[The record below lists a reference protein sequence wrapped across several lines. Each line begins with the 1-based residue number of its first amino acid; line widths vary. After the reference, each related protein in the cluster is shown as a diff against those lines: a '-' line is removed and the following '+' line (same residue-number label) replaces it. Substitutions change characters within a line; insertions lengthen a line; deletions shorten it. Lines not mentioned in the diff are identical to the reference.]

1 MRPRYGRVH
10 MVIDQVRDNLK
21 ALRAVGSTGLFGPD
35 RPDRIV
41 KVAGAMRRWG
51 AVSGVAAIAAARF
64 GDRTAIVDELGPL
77 SFIDVDERTS
87 ALAAA
92 WSDAGLRSGDG
103 IGILCRNSRFFLD
116 AMLACA
122 KLGASAIYL
131 NTSFAGPQ
139 IADVAEREQA
149 KAIVFDEEFTELVSA
164 ATQGRQRWLGWT
176 DSPVAEGDRS
186 IADAVIKFRGR
197 APERSAEESRVVM
210 LTSGT
215 TGTPKGAS
223 REAPR
228 SLVTIGAIMERFP
241 MKMRES
247 TMVAAPMFHS
257 WGFAQTSIA
266 VVMGSTLVVHRRYDP
281 ERTLQAVAEHRCTSL
296 MVVPVMMQRIL
307 DLGDEV
313 IDRYDVSSL
322 RIIGAGGS
330 ALPGD
335 LATHVMDRFGDILYN
350 LYGSTEVSIASIA
363 LPQDLRAAPGTAGR
377 PVLGTAVHLYDDKG
391 ARVHG
396 VGNVG
401 RIFVGA
407 DMAFEGYT
415 GGGTKEEINGLL
427 SSGDVGHFD
436 AEGRLFVDG
445 RDDEMIVSGAENVF
459 PREVE
464 DLLSSQPEIAEA
476 AVIGVPDEEFG
487 QRLKAF
493 VVLADGATLSEDGVR
508 DIVRA
513 NLARFKAP
521 RDVVFLDALP
531 RNATGKVLKK
541 DLAAV

>member
-1 MRPRYGRVH
+1 MA
-10 MVIDQVRDNLK
+10 IDTVLDNLK
-21 ALRAVGSTGLFGPD
+21 ALRAVGATGVFGPD

-41 KVAGAMRRWG
+41 KVASAVRRWG
-51 AVSGVAAIAAARF
+51 LVSGVAAIASARF

-77 SFIDVDERTS
+77 SFEDVDERTS

-92 WSDAGLRSGDG
+92 WYDAGLRSGDG

-122 KLGASAIYL
+122 KLGGSAIYL

-139 IADVAEREQA
+139 IADVAERENA
-149 KAIVFDEEFTELVSA
+149 KAIVFDEEFSELVQA
-164 ATQGRQRWLGWT
+164 ATEGRQRWLGWT
-176 DSPVAEGDRS
+176 DSSELQEGDRS
-186 IADAVIKFRGR
+186 IADAVVKFRGQ
-197 APERSAEESRVVM
+197 APPKAEDESRVVM

-228 SLVTIGAIMERFP
+228 SLLTLGGLMDRFP
-241 MKMRES
+241 MKTKEV
-247 TMVAAPMFHS
+247 TMVGAPMFHS

-266 VVMGSTLVVHRRYDP
+266 VVMGSTLIVHRRFDP
-281 ERTLQAVAEHRCTSL
+281 EKTLKAVAEHRCTSL
-296 MVVPVMMQRIL
+296 MVVPVMLQRML
-307 DLGDEV
+307 DLDDEV
-313 IDRYDVSSL
+313 LDRYDTSSL

-335 LATHVMDRFGDILYN
+335 LATKVMDQWGDILFN
-350 LYGSTEVSIASIA
+350 LYGSTEVSIATIA
-363 LPQDLRAAPGTAGR
+363 LPEDLRAAPGTAGK
-377 PVLGTAVHLYDDKG
+377 PVLGTVVRLYDDQGRQVSGPGK
-391 ARVHG
+391 
-396 VGNVG
+396 VG

-415 GGGTKEEINGLL
+415 GGGTKEEIDGLM

-436 AEGRLFVDG
+436 AAGRLFVDG

-493 VVLADGATLSEDGVR
+493 VVPAEGVILSDEQVK

-513 NLARFKAP
+513 NLARFKSP
-521 RDVVFLDALP
+521 REVVFLDALP

-541 DLAAV
+541 ELAAAPADAG